1 MPSNSTKYAVDVL
14 LNPEDFPTEDKSV
27 IWDNA
32 SGSFALGDAPGGGGG
47 TTITQVESQTA
58 HIFILGYDTDSNQ
71 FTIPVDFSST
81 SILVGELSA
90 RVNDNSRFQ
99 TARIVVGWTQEQD
112 PSNLRISTVEDVR
125 YPSQK
130 VIFNINGLSPTVNVV
145 TLPYGLIIYGT
156 QYKMGTSTAQKV
168 TYTFN
173 YRVF

>member
-1 MPSNSTKYAVDVL
+1 MPTNRTKYAVDVL
-14 LNPEDFPTEDKSV
+14 LNPESFPTEDKSV

-47 TTITQVESQTA
+47 GTTITQVEQEDLGGK
-58 HIFILGYDTDSNQ
+58 ILGYDASQSPSNLIPID
-71 FTIPVDFSST
+71 FTSNN
-81 SILVGELSA
+81 ILVGELSA

-99 TARIVVGWTQEQD
+99 TARIVVGWTQESS
-112 PSNLRISTVEDVR
+112 PTFKISTVEDVR

-130 VIFNINGLSPTVNVV
+130 VIFNINGMTPTNAAGPP
-145 TLPYGLIIYGT
+145 TALYISFT
-156 QYKMGTSTAQKV
+156 QYKMGTTNSQNV

>member
-1 MPSNSTKYAVDVL
+1 MPTNSTKYAVDVL

-47 TTITQVESQTA
+47 GTTITQTESA
-58 HIFILGYDTDSNQ
+58 AAAVKVLG
-71 FTIPVDFSST
+71 FSSPPATNLIPIDFT
-81 SILVGELSA
+81 SNTILVGELSA

-99 TARIVVGWTQEQD
+99 TVRIVVGWTQESS
-112 PSNLRISTVEDVR
+112 PTFKISTVEDVR
-125 YPSQK
+125 YPSSK
-130 VIFNINGLSPTVNVV
+130 VIFNINGMTPSKVSATPTALYI
-145 TLPYGLIIYGT
+145 TLT
-156 QYKMGTSTAQKV
+156 QYKMGTTTSQNV

>member
-14 LNPEDFPTEDKSV
+14 LNPESFPTEDKSV

-47 TTITQVESQTA
+47 TTISQVEQETSGIKVLGVDTSQSPNNLIPIDFT
-58 HIFILGYDTDSNQ
+58 SN
-71 FTIPVDFSST
+71 T
-81 SILVGELSA
+81 ILVGELSA

-99 TARIVVGWTQEQD
+99 TARIVVGWTQESS
-112 PSNLRISTVEDVR
+112 PTFKISTVEDVR

-130 VIFNINGLSPTVNVV
+130 VIFNINGMTPDNISASPTAFK
-145 TLPYGLIIYGT
+145 ISFT
-156 QYKMGTSTAQKV
+156 QYTMGASDSQNV

>member
-14 LNPEDFPTEDKSV
+14 LNPESFPTEDKSV

-47 TTITQVESQTA
+47 TTISQVEQEDSGVKV
-58 HIFILGYDTDSNQ
+58 LGYDGSNLIPID
-71 FTIPVDFSST
+71 FTSNT
-81 SILVGELSA
+81 ILVGELSA

-99 TARIVVGWTQEQD
+99 TARIVVGWTQESD
-112 PSNLRISTVEDVR
+112 PTFKISTVEDVR
-125 YPSQK
+125 YPSSK
-130 VIFNINGLSPTVNVV
+130 VIFNINGMTPTYVSGPP
-145 TLPYGLIIYGT
+145 TALYITFT
-156 QYKMGTSTAQKV
+156 QYKMGTTDSQNV